1 LSLYTSIS
9 KKSIIPEK
17 DMESQ
22 MKKEIGVWID
32 RQEAILVILTDGEEE
47 IRHIPSSR
55 VKYTAYPANS
65 QARTP
70 AGLTGNPLYDP
81 RDRSYVGQLNK
92 YYEEVIA
99 AIQGADSV
107 QIFGPGEAKGELEQR
122 IRQGKLNTH
131 LPVLEA
137 AERMSDLQISAKVR
151 DHYLAGSMPEK
162 AEKEAA
168 APLDKVRQFSSAEAR
183 SIGARLNIDWSLVDL
198 EQFRRGLEVELE
210 HGARDKETDVT
221 GDDLMLTGK
230 IAWAHL
236 KEIPDYYTR
245 LDRMEAEAE
254 AQK

>member
-1 LSLYTSIS
+1 LSICIDF
-9 KKSIIPEK
+9 KKSKIAEIDK
-17 DMESQ
+17 ESQ

-47 IRHIPSSR
+47 IRHIHSGS
-55 VKYTAYPANS
+55 VKYSAYPGNS
-65 QARTP
+65 QPRTP
-70 AGLTGNPLYDP
+70 VGLTGIPLSDP
-81 RDRSYVGQLNK
+81 RDRSFGDQLNI
-92 YYEEVIA
+92 YYGEVIA
-99 AIQGADSV
+99 AIRGADSV

-122 IRQGKLNTH
+122 IRKGKLNAH
-131 LPVLEA
+131 LPVLEV

-162 AEKEAA
+162 SEKGAG
-168 APLDKVRQFSSAEAR
+168 APLDEKRQFSTAEAR
-183 SIGARLNIDWSLVDL
+183 SIGARLNIDWSQVDL

-210 HGARDKETDVT
+210 HGARDIETDVT

-236 KEIPDYYTR
+236 KEIPDYYMR